1 MQHTG
6 PMTTQRED
14 RRPDWLRHKHTAP
27 SPVDAEVRELFEQ
40 FVVQALDARRPIR
53 LSDIAGVTFGT
64 DDEARDE
71 GRLIY
76 NTARRLGLSAASRVT
91 DPVTGRCELCD
102 GGWSSGQ
109 RCQPS
114 PRGGFDLHFS
124 VFAKKTAYAYMLDH
138 YGPDRA
144 KWPYDPLAKRGPRGQ
159 AEPAVAASPPA
170 GRRFG
175 AGDKPPEPD
184 PPQDL
189 RAIGVPR
196 TPRPTRTPATTRGPG
211 SAKAAKQ
218 AAEGESLPDRLRRFL
233 G

>member
-1 MQHTG
+1 MSVTDSR
-6 PMTTQRED
+6 PD
-14 RRPDWLRHKHTAP
+14 RRPDWLRRKHTAP
-27 SPVDAEVRELFEQ
+27 DPVDAEVRQIFEQ
-40 FVVQALDARRPIR
+40 LVLQALNAGRPAR
-53 LSDIAGVTFGT
+53 LSDPNGVTFDT
-64 DDEARDE
+64 EDEARDE

-91 DPVTGRCELCD
+91 DPATGRCELCD

-114 PRGGFDLHFS
+114 PRGTYDLHYS
-124 VFAKKTAYAYMLDH
+124 VFAKKNAYAYMLER

-144 KWPYDPLAKRGPRGQ
+144 KWPYDPLARRDRHGP
-159 AEPAVAASPPA
+159 AEPAAAARPPA

-175 AGDKPPEPD
+175 AGDKPAEPG

-196 TPRPTRTPATTRGPG
+196 TPAPTRTPGKTAPRESG
-211 SAKAAKQ
+211 SAKAP
-218 AAEGESLPDRLRRFL
+218 GGGLPERVRRFL